1 MRKAVFAAI
10 AAALVMTTSW
20 PAIAATGDFDDVA
33 PSNVFADDI
42 KWLAEAQI
50 TLGCN
55 PPDNNL
61 FCPGDNVTRGQMAA
75 FLVRALGLT
84 AGDVDTF
91 TDDDNSVF
99 QGDIEKLAKSGIT
112 RGCNPP
118 TNDRFCPDDPVTRG
132 QMAAFLVRALDLTE
146 SDPDPFTDDNGS
158 VFEAEIAK
166 LAHSGV
172 TRGCNPPTNDLFCP
186 DDFVTREQM
195 AAFLH
200 RALDLGIEG
209 RLTLIRSID
218 ASTYPS
224 FDPTAVVYRD
234 DTNELVLLDAPAE
247 EQPGFSGINAWT
259 LNLSGD
265 IKYEWDT
272 LGFTSEPAGGAWDP
286 DRNELLIADDDFG
299 VVYALNPGPDTK
311 LGTGDDTVRSFDT
324 LAFGAKDPEGLGFDP
339 STGQLFIING
349 TDSDTPEIFR
359 LSPGVNGV
367 LDGVPPQGDD
377 VVVSIDV
384 TGLGITDPE
393 GGAFDPVNH
402 TLLVVDRGT
411 PGTVFELDSSGDLIE
426 EFGISTTGAD
436 LASIELGPSS
446 ENPAR
451 RSLYLVDRGAEG
463 VADGVVFEFRYD

>member
-1 MRKAVFAAI
+1 
-10 AAALVMTTSW
+10 
-20 PAIAATGDFDDVA
+20 
-33 PSNVFADDI
+33 
-42 KWLAEAQI
+42 
-50 TLGCN
+50 
-55 PPDNNL
+55 
-61 FCPGDNVTRGQMAA
+61 
-75 FLVRALGLT
+75 
-84 AGDVDTF
+84 
-91 TDDDNSVF
+91 
-99 QGDIEKLAKSGIT
+99 
-112 RGCNPP
+112 
-118 TNDRFCPDDPVTRG
+118 
-132 QMAAFLVRALDLTE
+132 
-146 SDPDPFTDDNGS
+146 
-158 VFEAEIAK
+158 
-166 LAHSGV
+166 
-172 TRGCNPPTNDLFCP
+172 GCNPPTNDLFCP